1 MWGEMKIEIIS
12 TTKTNFVL
20 GVMQMFLSICNFALI
35 KGNWIEQRSPWEGVA
50 GDSSRPFQ
58 YLHVEWRQVA
68 RVSCGGMD
76 QGRIQ
81 PDIHMG

>member
-50 GDSSRPFQ
+50 GDSSRPF
-58 YLHVEWRQVA
+58 
-68 RVSCGGMD
+68 
-76 QGRIQ
+76 
-81 PDIHMG
+81 